1 MPNILHGSW
10 RQHVVLDV
18 GTAMTRL
25 AAGQAPSIERPS
37 CIGNKRALRDGVVVD
52 GETVQHILKPL
63 LDRSRVFGIIKPHI
77 LTCAPSDASQEER
90 QLLIDSVMN
99 SGAAS
104 VSLIPEPL
112 AAAIGAGIDV
122 SSRYAQ
128 GVIDMGAGV
137 TDCAVIR
144 SSKIFATCAIR
155 TGCDQMRQAIVT
167 AAQEVGDAHIS
178 EAFADELLRTCG
190 LTRSATL
197 PGSFMTAAALHSVLE
212 EIAGAVDLFLRGL
225 PDDVGC
231 EIIESGVTLT
241 GGGALIP
248 GMLEYLEQ
256 RTGIKV
262 TVASNPRAAVIEG
275 ARAILPVIQVLNQWR

>member
-1 MPNILHGSW
+1 MSNVLPESW

-25 AAGQAPSIERPS
+25 AAGQSPLIESPS

-52 GETVQHILKPL
+52 GETVQHIVKPL
-63 LDRSRVFGIIKPHI
+63 LERSRVFGIIKPRV

-90 QLLIDSVMN
+90 QMLIDSVMN

-122 SSRYAQ
+122 SSKYAQ
-128 GVIDMGAGV
+128 AVIDIGEGV

-144 SSKIFATCAIR
+144 SSKITATCAIR
-155 TGCDQMRQAIVT
+155 IGCDQMRHAIVT
-167 AAQEVGDAHIS
+167 AAQEVGGAHIS
-178 EAFADELLRTCG
+178 EAFADVLLRSCG
-190 LTRSATL
+190 LTRSVTL
-197 PGSFMTAAALHSVLE
+197 PGSFLTAVALHSVLG
-212 EIAGAVDLFLRGL
+212 EIAGTVDAFLRDL
-225 PDDVGC
+225 SDDVGC
-231 EIIESGVTLT
+231 EIIESGIYLT

-248 GMLEYLEQ
+248 GIREYLEQ
-256 RTGIKV
+256 RTGINV
-262 TVASNPRAAVIEG
+262 TVANNPRAAVVEG
-275 ARAILPVIQVLNQWR
+275 ARAILPVIQMLNQWR

>member
-1 MPNILHGSW
+1 MPHILQGSW

-18 GTAMTRL
+18 GTAMIRL

-37 CIGNKRALRDGVVVD
+37 CIGNKRALRYGVVVD
-52 GETVQHILKPL
+52 GETVQHIVKPL
-63 LDRSRVFGIIKPHI
+63 LDRARVFGIIKPHV

-90 QLLIDSVMN
+90 QLLIDSVMT

-128 GVIDMGAGV
+128 AVIDVGAGV

-144 SSKIFATCAIR
+144 SSKITATCAIR
-155 TGCDQMRQAIVT
+155 IGCDQMRHAIIT
-167 AAQEVGDAHIS
+167 AAQEFGGAHVS

-197 PGSFMTAAALHSVLE
+197 PGSFLTAAALHSVLG
-212 EIAGAVDLFLRGL
+212 EIAGTVDAFLRGL
-225 PDDVGC
+225 ADDVGS
-231 EIIESGVTLT
+231 EIIESGIYLT

-248 GMLEYLEQ
+248 GIREYFEQ
-256 RTGIKV
+256 RTGINV
-262 TVASNPRAAVIEG
+262 TVAGNPQAAVVEG
-275 ARAILPVIQVLNQWR
+275 ARAILPIIQMLNQWR